1 MPPVQVQVPTPTPR
15 QCGAPAVRRMLDTLV
30 EEMHL
35 TLAHLGAASI
45 AEVGRH
51 CVEVDPRR

>member
-1 MPPVQVQVPTPTPR
+1 
-15 QCGAPAVRRMLDTLV
+15 
-30 EEMHL
+30 MHL

-45 AEVGRH
+45 AELGRH